1 MLVKQINPDIILG
14 PMLDDIIPC
23 SNIMSNQLVKF

>member
-1 MLVKQINPDIILG
+1 MLVKHINPDIILG

-23 SNIMSNQLVKF
+23 SNIMSIS